1 MAMTDTV
8 KKNDH
13 ICLIDAHTKKYL
25 LSTDDVIQKFKGIG
39 VLDPTILIGKTYG
52 TQITIGNKQFW
63 LLRPSSLDK
72 AQAIKRKA
80 QIILP
85 RDAAHIIINC
95 AIEPGQTIL
104 EAGIGS
110 GSLTIILANIL
121 GTHGTIISYDN
132 RQEFIEHAQKNIDQA
147 HLTHIVIAKYQDV
160 TQGITETN
168 LDAIILDIPN
178 PWDAIEHA
186 WQALKI
192 GGYFCAYSPLISQV
206 EHTVNKLH
214 QHPFIEII
222 SREHIQRDLV
232 ISPQGTRP
240 SFKMLGHTGYLTF
253 ARKVQHTT
261 ENEKN
266 L

>member
-1 MAMTDTV
+1 MTDTV
-8 KKNDH
+8 KKNEH
-13 ICLIDAHTKKYL
+13 ICLIDTQSKKYL
-25 LSTDDVIQKFKGIG
+25 LSTNASIQKIKGIG
-39 VLDPTILIGKTYG
+39 VIDPTILIGQTYG

-63 LLRPSSLDK
+63 ILKPSSLDK
-72 AQAIKRKA
+72 VQAIKRKA

-95 AIEPGQTIL
+95 AIEPGHTVL

-110 GSLTIILANIL
+110 GSLTIILANIV
-121 GTHGTIISYDN
+121 GSQGTIISYDN
-132 RQEFIEHAQKNIDQA
+132 RQEFIKHAQKNIDQA
-147 HLTHIVIAKYQDV
+147 HLTHIVTPKYQDV
-160 TQGITETN
+160 TQGINEIN

-178 PWDAIEHA
+178 PWEAIKYA

-206 EHTVNKLH
+206 EHTVNTL
-214 QHPFIEII
+214 QQLPFIEII

-253 ARKVQHTT
+253 ARKVQNIT
-261 ENEKN
+261 EKVKN